1 GFARMKRRQPPFELD
16 VRLVRAADE
25 AHRARTRAIALCRF
39 LLRSDDVEVKRHAEV
54 GVRVHADEVAT
65 AFARETKPRAASLTR
80 AYHFRDDR
88 LRALRGAPLDQIR
101 NMSLEYACKPVERHC
116 QFLSLPALAPNVSLS
131 MTARRPAVSSATPS
145 FAFRCFSMSVVIA
158 RRSYSWRQPHSSRAA
173 VSSMRRGHD

>member
-1 GFARMKRRQPPFELD
+1 RVDDAVVVQLVADQDRAVRGQRHDRADDRRVRGAEDHCGFARMKRRQPPFELD

-88 LRALRGAPLDQIR
+88 LRALRGAPLVQIR

-131 MTARRPAVSSATPS
+131 MT
-145 FAFRCFSMSVVIA
+145 
-158 RRSYSWRQPHSSRAA
+158 
-173 VSSMRRGHD
+173 